1 MLIDKKTQAGVKSII
16 GWQHC
21 AHFYRQNKLLG
32 LFTKIKRPTKGQ
44 RMEEELKQQFDEMGV
59 EPADAVLGRC
69 AELAITYNIHDA
81 TEFVEQWMAF
91 SLSHLQG
98 EDPAIEN
105 LGDFERKVLQLRK
118 DKAGYKATGQKA
130 KSYGS
135 PSVQDT
141 SSLATYGVMEDD
153 PMLDDYVS
161 ESAVDSSALH
171 TPKAKKQSDRT
182 ANLKGAALFSPASY
196 TPQSAK
202 RKAGLETP
210 SNSVA
215 GKPGDIVDT
224 FGHPKLLAGSSWQ
237 SQMEHTVPVTQKLLH
252 NDAPLTIAN
261 LGYMNDLLT
270 DRCHNLRVRFNQ
282 TGPALVD
289 KKLGQAGAAECIW
302 YPQDRQVL
310 QSAGGLHAVGMIHSE
325 DDGPL
330 DAHSAFM
337 AVLDDDVEDEMDP
350 TLTLNF
356 SRVKSASIFPG
367 QVVLAKGFIPRGK
380 TFMVEEIHTERKLT
394 PATPLQIDRELQF
407 VVASGP
413 FTDSTD
419 LFYEPLHDLLKYL
432 KDHRPDVLVL
442 TGPFLDADHKMVGE
456 LAETF
461 DTFFEKM
468 IGGIMESIGSHTAVL
483 VVTSQKDAMAL
494 SVYPTPPPSL
504 RRTYPNLYMLPDP
517 SLVDLDG
524 FTLGVTSTDVV
535 DHLLSHE
542 FAVNAGERMHRAINH
557 LFHQGSFYPLYPP
570 ADEDM
575 AYDSQLALKYAQ
587 LKQLPNVLILPSDQ
601 RHFIRLVN
609 DCLVINPGR
618 VADKKGGTFAR
629 FLVAPSVPGKAAN
642 MFNSVACQVQRI

>member
-105 LGDFERKVLQLRK
+105 LGDFERKVLQLRRTRR
-118 DKAGYKATGQKA
+118 DTRQLARRRNHM
-130 KSYGS
+130 SS

-407 VVASGP
+407 VVAPDPLRTVRISS
-413 FTDSTD
+413 TNRCTTCSSTSRITD
-419 LFYEPLHDLLKYL
+419 LTCWCSR
-432 KDHRPDVLVL
+432 DHSWMPITRL
-442 TGPFLDADHKMVGE
+442 VGE

-494 SVYPTPPPSL
+494 SVYPTPPPAL

-542 FAVNAGERMHRAINH
+542 FAVNAGERMHRATNH